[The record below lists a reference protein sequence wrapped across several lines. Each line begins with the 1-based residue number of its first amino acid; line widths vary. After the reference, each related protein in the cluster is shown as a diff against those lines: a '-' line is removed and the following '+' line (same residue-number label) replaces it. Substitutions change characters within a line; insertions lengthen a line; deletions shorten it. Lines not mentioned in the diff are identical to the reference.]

1 MSASERASALD
12 CARAAVGLA
21 LGLALAASAC
31 GAASPPS
38 SGPAPAADP
47 AVVASPP
54 VSTAPAAGAGSA
66 AVTAGD
72 GALTVDGRHFA
83 AERVYQGECAPPGTR
98 GGCHTLTLRP
108 DGSFRNW
115 LFDAGLE
122 GSYVI
127 EGDSVVLTPSGAA
140 PPERLTLSA
149 DRTRLGDLTL
159 QR

>member
-1 MSASERASALD
+1 MSASECTCALD
-12 CARAAVGLA
+12 RARAAVGLA

-38 SGPAPAADP
+38 SEPAPAAGP
-47 AVVASPP
+47 ASPP
-54 VSTAPAAGAGSA
+54 VTIAPAAGAGSA

-72 GALTVDGRHFA
+72 GALTADGRHFA

-149 DRTRLGDLTL
+149 DRTRVGDLTL